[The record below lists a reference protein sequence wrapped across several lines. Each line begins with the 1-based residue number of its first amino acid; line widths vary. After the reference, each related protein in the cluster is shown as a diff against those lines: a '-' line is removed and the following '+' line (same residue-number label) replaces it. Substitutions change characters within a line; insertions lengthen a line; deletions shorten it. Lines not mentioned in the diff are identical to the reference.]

1 MHGGIKGGYATRRTI
16 AVLAGVRAVADAGVA
31 VGVAVGAE
39 VGAKVG
45 TGVVA
50 EKDTFAN
57 PGDEEVS
64 MEITVIV
71 RGDPA

>member
-1 MHGGIKGGYATRRTI
+1 M
-16 AVLAGVRAVADAGVA
+16 GVA